1 MNWPSGLAFDPQT
14 NELFVANDT
23 GNSVL
28 VFNASAN
35 GDVAPLRVLK
45 GPKSLI
51 SNPTGVFFDSKNNE
65 LWVTNFGN
73 HTATV
78 YNPMASGDIAPLR
91 VIRSAPAKEP
101 SLGIGNPSSPAYDS
115 KRDELSSPIE

>member
-1 MNWPSGLAFDPQT
+1 MNWPSGLAYDPET

-28 VFNASAN
+28 VFDASADGN
-35 GDVAPLRVLK
+35 VAPLRVLK

-51 SNPTGVFFDSKNNE
+51 SNPTGVFFDLKNNE
-65 LWVTNFGN
+65 LWVANFGN

-78 YNPMASGDIAPLR
+78 YNSKAVGDTAPLR

-115 KRDELSSPIE
+115 KRDELLVPN